1 MHSLNDIICGITK
14 DDNLDI
20 SLWEDNGSEISDVLI
35 KNKLNYNIIDKND
48 KLPQGNILILFL
60 KDSDLEKY
68 YGYIGRLLLIY
79 QNRFIV
85 IRKLNTK
92 SYINSTHNM
101 IMSLGFNIIFKF
113 KENNLFYCFYYYYAH
128 SFHF

>member
-48 KLPQGNILILFL
+48 KLVPDASFIKVVFEFSI
-60 KDSDLEKY
+60 DLQASKPHLSAAISAYLEC
-68 YGYIGRLLLIY
+68 
-79 QNRFIV
+79 
-85 IRKLNTK
+85 
-92 SYINSTHNM
+92 S
-101 IMSLGFNIIFKF
+101 
-113 KENNLFYCFYYYYAH
+113 
-128 SFHF
+128 